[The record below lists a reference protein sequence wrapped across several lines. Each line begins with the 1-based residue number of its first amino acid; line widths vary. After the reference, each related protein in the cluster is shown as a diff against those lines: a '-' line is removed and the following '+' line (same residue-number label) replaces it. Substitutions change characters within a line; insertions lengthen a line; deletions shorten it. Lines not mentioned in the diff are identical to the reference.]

1 MKLQRNVPSHGI
13 LPLLSTV
20 NQMQVFLNTRRSVKW
35 RFNVWSYRWNSR
47 TRGTCYTFIMN
58 HSGKSNE
65 VLVVS
70 CSLDEADI
78 EAQVSALREKL
89 LANLNKMAINAKDL
103 KPSDTHGIAAA
114 KKEEMDRMARAL
126 GTRRDYTEGDAFN
139 REKQEELKRKRAVDR
154 EERDRQREEERAGH
168 CQEG

>member
-1 MKLQRNVPSHGI
+1 
-13 LPLLSTV
+13 
-20 NQMQVFLNTRRSVKW
+20 
-35 RFNVWSYRWNSR
+35 
-47 TRGTCYTFIMN
+47 MN
-58 HSGKSNE
+58 HNGKSNE

-154 EERDRQREEERAGH
+154 EERDRQRDRELDDASGYLHPDRHGGRGGAGGSASNATSRSNTPSNAGTAAATGGAPPLSSSSPSSFASSSL
-168 CQEG
+168 C